1 MSKINIA
8 NSIRTFLGMSAEATD
23 AEVHEQLQASKDAKA
38 TQEEPQTAPAAET
51 APATKSEGETLASQ
65 IIGYVKDAQGPI
77 ISSLEKIT
85 ARLEALEKKPSVSHT
100 SGEAAPS
107 EPQSKKRSWDN
118 DPMNVTAKS
127 IAPRRSFLPSKMNK
141 RK

>member
-38 TQEEPQTAPAAET
+38 TQEEPQTAH
-51 APATKSEGETLASQ
+51 ATKSEGETLASE

-107 EPQSKKRSWDN
+107 EPQSNNRSWDN
-118 DPMNVTAKS
+118 DPMNVAAKS